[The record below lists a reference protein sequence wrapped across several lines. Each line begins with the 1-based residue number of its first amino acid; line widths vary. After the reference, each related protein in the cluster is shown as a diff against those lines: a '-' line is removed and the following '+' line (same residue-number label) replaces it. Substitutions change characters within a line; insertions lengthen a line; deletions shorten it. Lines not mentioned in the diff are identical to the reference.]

1 MIQLSVIIPMYNVE
15 KYIHKCIYSVVQ
27 NNLKSDDFEI
37 IIVDDESPDNSLSI
51 ATEIAKEF
59 DNITIISQK
68 NKGLGGA
75 RNTGIQNAKG
85 KYVLFLD
92 SDDFYTPNSLETILK
107 IAFDNELEI
116 LEFGAIVV
124 DSTNK
129 IISTVAISTENKIF
143 DGIYYWQNFNSI
155 NSACNKLYLK
165 EFLISNSI
173 LFKEKIYAEDY
184 EFNTRALYF
193 AKKVMATEYIVANFL
208 TSTNSITRNKTDITK
223 EKYRRDLISILE
235 HIKKFESNNPTDTTF
250 FKERLSLLNVDLFLL
265 MLKNNFSFKEISK
278 TKKELKEKNIF
289 HLDFKLRNFKKNILR
304 IILHRFF

>member
-1 MIQLSVIIPMYNVE
+1 MYNVE

>member
-1 MIQLSVIIPMYNVE
+1 MIQLTVIIPMYNVE

-75 RNTGIQNAKG
+75 RNTGILNAKG
-85 KYVLFLD
+85 KYLLFLD
-92 SDDFYTPNSLETILK
+92 SDDFYTPNSIETIVK
-107 IAFDNELEI
+107 IASDNELEI

-124 DSTNK
+124 DSNNK
-129 IISTVAISTENKIF
+129 IINTIAISTENKIF

-165 EFLISNSI
+165 EFLILNSI

-193 AKKVMATEYIVANFL
+193 AKKVMATKYVVANFL
-208 TSTNSITRNKTDITK
+208 TSNNSITRNKTNNTK
-223 EKYRRDLISILE
+223 EKYRDDLITILE
-235 HIKKFESNNPTDTTF
+235 HIKKFESNNPTNTTF
-250 FKERLSLLNVDLFLL
+250 FKERISLLNIDLFIL

-289 HLDFKLRNFKKNILR
+289 HLDFKIRNFKKNILR
-304 IILHRFF
+304 IILRRFF

>member
-51 ATEIAKEF
+51 ATEIANEF

>member
-1 MIQLSVIIPMYNVE
+1 MIQLSIIIPMYNVE
-15 KYIHKCIYSVVQ
+15 KYIHKCIHSVVQ
-27 NNLKSDDFEI
+27 NNLKRDDFEI

-129 IISTVAISTENKIF
+129 II
-143 DGIYYWQNFNSI
+143 
-155 NSACNKLYLK
+155 
-165 EFLISNSI
+165 
-173 LFKEKIYAEDY
+173 
-184 EFNTRALYF
+184 
-193 AKKVMATEYIVANFL
+193 
-208 TSTNSITRNKTDITK
+208 
-223 EKYRRDLISILE
+223 
-235 HIKKFESNNPTDTTF
+235 
-250 FKERLSLLNVDLFLL
+250 
-265 MLKNNFSFKEISK
+265 
-278 TKKELKEKNIF
+278 
-289 HLDFKLRNFKKNILR
+289 
-304 IILHRFF
+304 

>member
-1 MIQLSVIIPMYNVE
+1 MIQLSIIIPMYNVE
-15 KYIHKCIYSVVQ
+15 KYIHKCIHSVVQ
-27 NNLKSDDFEI
+27 NNLKRNDFEI
-37 IIVDDESPDNSLSI
+37 IIVDDESPDKSLSI
-51 ATEIAKEF
+51 ATGIAKEF

-92 SDDFYTPNSLETILK
+92 SDDFYTPNSLQNILK

-208 TSTNSITRNKTDITK
+208 TSTNSITRNKTDNTK

-235 HIKKFESNNPTDTTF
+235 HIIKFESNNPTNTTF

-278 TKKELKEKNIF
+278 TKKELKEKNILQ
-289 HLDFKLRNFKKNILR
+289 LDFKLRNFKKNILR

>member
-15 KYIHKCIYSVVQ
+15 KYIHKCINSVVQ
-27 NNLKSDDFEI
+27 NNLKKHDFEI

-59 DNITIISQK
+59 DNIKIISQK

-85 KYVLFLD
+85 KYLLFLD
-92 SDDFYTPNSLETILK
+92 SDDFYNLNSLETIVK
-107 IAFDNELEI
+107 IAIENELEI

-124 DSTNK
+124 DSNNK

-143 DGIYYWQNFNSI
+143 DGINYWQNFNSI

-193 AKKVMATEYIVANFL
+193 AKKVMATKYIVSNFL
-208 TSTNSITRNKTDITK
+208 TSNNSITRNKTDNTK
-223 EKYRRDLISILE
+223 EKYRRDLINILE
-235 HIKKFESNNPTDTTF
+235 HIKKFESNNPTNTTF
-250 FKERLSLLNVDLFLL
+250 FKERLSLLNVDLFIL
-265 MLKNNFSFKEISK
+265 MLKNNYSFKEISK
-278 TKKELKEKNIF
+278 TKKELKEKNTF
-289 HLDFKLRNFKKNILR
+289 HLEFKIRNFRKNILR
-304 IILHRFF
+304 IIFLRFF

>member
-1 MIQLSVIIPMYNVE
+1 MIQLSIIIPMYNVE
-15 KYIHKCIYSVVQ
+15 KYIHKCIHSVVQ
-27 NNLKSDDFEI
+27 NNLKRDDFEI

-208 TSTNSITRNKTDITK
+208 TSTNSITRNKTDNTK

-235 HIKKFESNNPTDTTF
+235 HIIKFESNNPTNTTF

-278 TKKELKEKNIF
+278 TKKELKEKNILQ
-289 HLDFKLRNFKKNILR
+289 LDFKLRNFKKNILR

>member
-208 TSTNSITRNKTDITK
+208 TSTNSITRNKTDNTK

-235 HIKKFESNNPTDTTF
+235 HIIKFESNNPTNTTF

>member
-155 NSACNKLYLK
+155 NSACNQLYLK